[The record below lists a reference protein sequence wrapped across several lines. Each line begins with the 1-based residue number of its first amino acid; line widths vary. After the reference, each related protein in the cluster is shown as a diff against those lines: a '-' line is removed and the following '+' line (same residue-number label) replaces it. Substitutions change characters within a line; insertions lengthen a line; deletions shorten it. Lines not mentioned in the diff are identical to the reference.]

1 MEKNIIFFYT
11 LLISLNW
18 NNNMVLF
25 DLAYFLVFLYLWLLM
40 MLKVDKVLVFFGFN
54 LVGVLSLVIFC

>member
-1 MEKNIIFFYT
+1 
-11 LLISLNW
+11 
-18 NNNMVLF
+18 MVLF

-54 LVGVLSLVIFC
+54 LVGVLSLEIFC